1 MKTEE
6 RKSMEEGNATDSSS
20 KKGAGALKG
29 LRIQSLSLWL
39 VAMTLMISVL
49 IGIGIIQV
57 MKDYYELADRTRE
70 YVFSQEDARDLLFGS
85 NYLTDQARLY
95 AVTRD
100 SIYAKAYFTEVHE
113 TRRRDLA
120 LEALEGHLRGR
131 NEEVLNASKE
141 AMDLSNA
148 LMTLEIHSM
157 KLAALSAGED
167 MDSLAQEIQDYQ
179 LTGEELSWTAEQ
191 QADASVG
198 LMFGEEYRSMKGQ
211 IEEKMSNVTQSVIE
225 ICEREQEESERTM
238 KNALIRQSIYT
249 VLVVILVVISYI
261 MIAILILRPIRIY
274 VNCIKNNNFLE
285 ITGAYEFKYL
295 AATYNNVYE
304 MTKEQQNMLRQ
315 KAERDALTGLLN
327 RQAFEQ
333 LKAQLRI
340 STEQLAFLIIDVD
353 VFKSINDT
361 YGHDV
366 GDQALIKVARLLDEN
381 FRKADYV
388 LRIGGDEFAVIMEK
402 TGPDRK
408 QVISDKVNAI
418 NEILQHPEDEAVF
431 PKYSVSVGIA
441 FSEKGFHDNLFQ
453 ETDQALYH
461 TKENG
466 RCGYTFYDDLKS

>member
-1 MKTEE
+1 MTEE
-6 RKSMEEGNATDSSS
+6 KKTGLPEEKNT
-20 KKGAGALKG
+20 GALKG
-29 LRIQSLSLWL
+29 FRIQSLSLWL
-39 VAMTLMISVL
+39 VAFTLIISVL
-49 IGIGIIQV
+49 IGIGIVQV
-57 MKDYYELADRTRE
+57 MKDYYELAQRTRE
-70 YVFSQEDARDLLFGS
+70 YVFAQEDARDLLFGS

-95 AVTRD
+95 AVTKD
-100 SIYAKAYFTEVHE
+100 HVYAEAYFTEVHE

-120 LEALEGHLRGR
+120 LEALEVHLRER
-131 NEEVLNASKE
+131 NEDALNTSKE
-141 AMDLSNA
+141 AMELSNA
-148 LMTLEIHSM
+148 LMVLEIHSM

-167 MDSLAQEIQDYQ
+167 MGSLAREIQDYQ
-179 LTGEELSWTAEQ
+179 LTEEELSWTAQQ
-191 QADASVG
+191 QADASMELV
-198 LMFGEEYRSMKGQ
+198 FGEEYRAMKGQ
-211 IEEKMSNVTQSVIE
+211 IEAKMSDVTRSVIE
-225 ICEREQEESERTM
+225 ICERDQAESESTM

-249 VLVVILVVISYI
+249 VLVVILVIFSYI
-261 MIAILILRPIRIY
+261 MIAVLILRPIRIY

-304 MTKEQQNMLRQ
+304 MTMEQQNMLRK

-333 LKAQLRI
+333 LKSQLRI
-340 STEQLAFLIIDVD
+340 SSEPLAFLIIDVD
-353 VFKSINDT
+353 VFKSINDN

-381 FRKADYV
+381 FRKVDYV

-402 TGPDRK
+402 TGPDKKPIIRSK
-408 QVISDKVNAI
+408 IEAI

-441 FSEKGFHDNLFQ
+441 FSEKGFYDDLFQ
-453 ETDQALYH
+453 QTDQALYH

-466 RCGYTFYDDLKS
+466 RCGYTFYDEL

>member
-1 MKTEE
+1 MTEE
-6 RKSMEEGNATDSSS
+6 KKTGLPEEKNTGV
-20 KKGAGALKG
+20 LKG
-29 LRIQSLSLWL
+29 FRIQSLSLWL
-39 VAMTLMISVL
+39 VAFTLIISVL
-49 IGIGIIQV
+49 IGIGIVQV
-57 MKDYYELADRTRE
+57 MEDYYELAQRTRE
-70 YVFSQEDARDLLFGS
+70 YVFAQEDARDLLFGS

-95 AVTRD
+95 AVTKD
-100 SIYAKAYFTEVHE
+100 HVYAEAYFTEVHE

-120 LEALEGHLRGR
+120 LEALEVHLRER
-131 NEEVLNASKE
+131 NEDALNTSKE
-141 AMDLSNA
+141 AMELSNA
-148 LMTLEIHSM
+148 LMVLEIHSM

-167 MDSLAQEIQDYQ
+167 MGSLAREIQDYQ
-179 LTGEELSWTAEQ
+179 LTEEELSWTAQQ
-191 QADASVG
+191 QADASMELV
-198 LMFGEEYRSMKGQ
+198 FGEEYRTMKGQ
-211 IEEKMSNVTQSVIE
+211 IEAKMSDVTRSVIE
-225 ICEREQEESERTM
+225 ICERDQAESEGTM

-249 VLVVILVVISYI
+249 VLVVILVIFSYI
-261 MIAILILRPIRIY
+261 MIAVLILRPIRIY

-304 MTKEQQNMLRQ
+304 MTMEQQNMLRK

-333 LKAQLRI
+333 LKSQLRI
-340 STEQLAFLIIDVD
+340 SSEPLAFLIIDVD
-353 VFKSINDT
+353 VFKSINDN

-381 FRKADYV
+381 FRKVDYV

-402 TGPDRK
+402 TGPDKKPIIRSK
-408 QVISDKVNAI
+408 IEAI

-441 FSEKGFHDNLFQ
+441 FSEKGFYDDLFQ
-453 ETDQALYH
+453 QTDQALYH

-466 RCGYTFYDDLKS
+466 RCGYTFYDEL

>member
-1 MKTEE
+1 MTEE
-6 RKSMEEGNATDSSS
+6 KKTGLPEEKNT
-20 KKGAGALKG
+20 GALKG
-29 LRIQSLSLWL
+29 FRIQSLSLWL
-39 VAMTLMISVL
+39 VAFTLIISVL
-49 IGIGIIQV
+49 IGIGIVQV
-57 MKDYYELADRTRE
+57 MKDYYELAQRTRE
-70 YVFSQEDARDLLFGS
+70 YVFAQEDARDLLFGS

-95 AVTRD
+95 AVTKD
-100 SIYAKAYFTEVHE
+100 HVYAEAYFTEVHE

-120 LEALEGHLRGR
+120 LEALEVHLRER
-131 NEEVLNASKE
+131 NEDALNTSKE
-141 AMDLSNA
+141 AMELSNA
-148 LMTLEIHSM
+148 LMVLEIHSM

-167 MDSLAQEIQDYQ
+167 MGSLAREIQDYQ
-179 LTGEELSWTAEQ
+179 LTEEERSWTAQQ
-191 QADASVG
+191 QADASMELV
-198 LMFGEEYRSMKGQ
+198 FGEEYRAMKGQ
-211 IEEKMSNVTQSVIE
+211 IEAKMSDVTRSVIE
-225 ICEREQEESERTM
+225 ICERDQAESESTM

-249 VLVVILVVISYI
+249 VLVVILVIFSYI
-261 MIAILILRPIRIY
+261 MIAVLILRPIRIY

-304 MTKEQQNMLRQ
+304 MTMEQQNMLRK

-333 LKAQLRI
+333 LKSQLRI
-340 STEQLAFLIIDVD
+340 SSEHLAFLIIDVD
-353 VFKSINDT
+353 VFKSINDN

-381 FRKADYV
+381 FRKVDYV

-402 TGPDRK
+402 TGPDKKPIIRSK
-408 QVISDKVNAI
+408 IEAI

-441 FSEKGFHDNLFQ
+441 FSEKGFSDDLFQ
-453 ETDQALYH
+453 QTDQALYH

-466 RCGYTFYDDLKS
+466 RCGYTFYDEL

>member
-1 MKTEE
+1 MTEE
-6 RKSMEEGNATDSSS
+6 KKTGLPEEKNTGV
-20 KKGAGALKG
+20 LKG
-29 LRIQSLSLWL
+29 FRIQSLSLWL
-39 VAMTLMISVL
+39 VAFTLIISVL
-49 IGIGIIQV
+49 IGIGIVQV
-57 MKDYYELADRTRE
+57 MEDYYELAQRTRE
-70 YVFSQEDARDLLFGS
+70 YVFAQEDARDLLFGS

-95 AVTRD
+95 AVTKD
-100 SIYAKAYFTEVHE
+100 HVYAEAYFTEVHE

-120 LEALEGHLRGR
+120 LEALEVHLRER
-131 NEEVLNASKE
+131 NEDALNTSKE
-141 AMDLSNA
+141 AMELSNA
-148 LMTLEIHSM
+148 LMVLEIHSM

-167 MDSLAQEIQDYQ
+167 MGSLAREIQDYQ
-179 LTGEELSWTAEQ
+179 LTEEELSWTAQQ
-191 QADASVG
+191 QADASMELV
-198 LMFGEEYRSMKGQ
+198 FGEEYRTMKGQ
-211 IEEKMSNVTQSVIE
+211 IEAKMSDVTRSVIE
-225 ICEREQEESERTM
+225 ICERDQAESEGTM

-249 VLVVILVVISYI
+249 VLVVILVIFSYI
-261 MIAILILRPIRIY
+261 MIAVLILRPIRIY

-304 MTKEQQNMLRQ
+304 MTMEQQNMLRK

-333 LKAQLRI
+333 LKSQLRI
-340 STEQLAFLIIDVD
+340 SSEHLAFLIIDVD
-353 VFKSINDT
+353 VFKSINDN

-381 FRKADYV
+381 FRKVDYV

-402 TGPDRK
+402 TGPDKKPIIRSK
-408 QVISDKVNAI
+408 IEAI

-441 FSEKGFHDNLFQ
+441 FSEKGFYDDLFQ
-453 ETDQALYH
+453 QTDQALYH

-466 RCGYTFYDDLKS
+466 RCGYTFYDEL